1 VSEIR
6 FSIACGATSPNADTE
21 ARYRAMRSEAGFRG
35 DGGCGAV
42 IDFANPIALAN
53 VFRCVECGRWMH
65 KRCILAHFEES
76 RHDVLAEAAS

>member
-1 VSEIR
+1 MRRHQPEHGHRGPLSGH
-6 FSIACGATSPNADTE
+6 AG
-21 ARYRAMRSEAGFRG
+21 YRT

-42 IDFANPIALAN
+42 IDFANPIALAT

-76 RHDVLAEAAS
+76 RHDALTEVPA